1 MANITL
7 WGLVT
12 DIRTERCARY
22 CGIYAACLACFFYW
36 NYNVFI
42 GDVLFGRGA
51 LGVFTVPS
59 KDFFG
64 ILLVF
69 AAVSVGTQYSTG
81 FFSLLWQM
89 LVIIVTVAGLV
100 LTPVMPAMQSSV
112 WAGYL
117 VVCAMFTVIVG
128 PLFGGVE
135 PPILHICSFACA
147 IIVGKL
153 VGRQG
158 AMRRG

>member
-1 MANITL
+1 MASITL

-22 CGIYAACLACFFYW
+22 CAIYAACLACFFYW
-36 NYNVFI
+36 DYNVFI

-51 LGVFTVPS
+51 LGVFTVAS

-69 AAVSVGTQYSTG
+69 AAVCIGTQYSMG
-81 FFSLLWQM
+81 FINLLWQA
-89 LVIIVTVAGLV
+89 LVIVVTVSGLI

-117 VVCAMFTVIVG
+117 VVCGMFTLIVG

-135 PPILHICSFACA
+135 PAVLHVYAFACA
-147 IIVGKL
+147 IV
-153 VGRQG
+153 VGR
-158 AMRRG
+158 